1 METINLN
8 NRTEKIIDFAAKMIS
23 SIFYAGYFP
32 FASGTF
38 GSALI
43 VVLYF
48 FLPGSLSITAVAVS
62 LPVVYFVGVAT
73 SSRCETFW
81 GKDSGK
87 IVVDEIAGMLA
98 TLLFI
103 PLNLKIVV
111 IGFFLFRA
119 FDIFKPFPV
128 RNAEKLPRGW
138 GVMTDDV
145 LAGVYAN
152 VVLRLVILTVPW
164 VS

>member
-1 METINLN
+1 
-8 NRTEKIIDFAAKMIS
+8 MIS
-23 SIFYAGYFP
+23 SICYAGYFP

-43 VVLYF
+43 VLLYF
-48 FLPGSLSITAVAVS
+48 FLPGSLNLTAVMLS
-62 LPVVYFVGVAT
+62 FPVVYFVGVWS

-98 TLLFI
+98 TLFFI

-128 RNAEKLPRGW
+128 RNMENLPRGW

-152 VVLRLVILTVPW
+152 LVIRILIFAVPW

>member
-1 METINLN
+1 MKSRTN
-8 NRTEKIIDFAAKMIS
+8 NILEIAAILIS
-23 SIFYAGYFP
+23 SVFYAGYFP

-38 GSALI
+38 GSFLI

-48 FLPGSLSITAVAVS
+48 FLPGSMNAAAMAIS
-62 LPVVYFVGVAT
+62 LPVLYFIGVWAA
-73 SSRCETFW
+73 SQCEIFW

-87 IVVDEIAGMLA
+87 IVIDEVAGMYS

-111 IGFFLFRA
+111 AGFFLFRL
-119 FDIFKPFPV
+119 FDIVKPFPV
-128 RNAEKLPRGW
+128 RRTENLPRGW

-152 VVLRLVILTVPW
+152 AALRIIIALVPW
-164 VS
+164 IL

>member
-1 METINLN
+1 M
-8 NRTEKIIDFAAKMIS
+8 IDFAAKMIS

-38 GSALI
+38 GSFLI

-48 FLPGSLSITAVAVS
+48 FLPGSLSVTSVALS
-62 LPVVYFVGVAT
+62 LPIVFFLGVWS

-87 IVVDEIAGMLA
+87 IVIDEIAGMLM
-98 TLLFI
+98 TFLLI
-103 PLNLKIVV
+103 GLNIKIVV
-111 IGFFLFRA
+111 IGFFLFRV
-119 FDIFKPFPV
+119 FDILKPFPV
-128 RNAEKLPRGW
+128 RNMERLPRGW
-138 GVMTDDV
+138 GVMTDDL

-152 VVLRLVILTVPW
+152 LVLRFVIYAVPW